1 MQKVEATETER
12 GFVTSAQFHLKGKDF
27 TKALATVKHGLG
39 KFPDSVMLLEI
50 QGGLLLQEKQF
61 DAAAAAYTNLAGIA
75 PERGYGLLIRL
86 YFVSDQKDKRE
97 QLITDLLKT
106 HPDQDYPYLLAA
118 RVALQKRDVDGAID
132 TLQVG
137 ISKVNQPVRLQMD
150 LGQLYG
156 MTGKLEQSEKIYQ
169 SVIEKAPRLS
179 VAYSS
184 LGAVKE
190 QMGDKGAALELY
202 RSAVKY
208 DKRNVKAL
216 NNLAYLLADNFG
228 EAKKALGSAMS
239 AYRLQPGD
247 PRIMDTLA
255 FVLLKN
261 NKVKEAVVLL
271 EKAHKLLPE
280 VQTVGLHLA
289 MAKIKTGELETA
301 KQLLQD
307 VIKKG
312 QPVDV
317 DQAKLLLKTI

>member
-1 MQKVEATETER
+1 
-12 GFVTSAQFHLKGKDF
+12 LKGKDF
-27 TKALATVKHGLG
+27 TEALATVKHGLG
-39 KFPDSVMLLEI
+39 KFPDSVMLLEM

-86 YFVSDQKDKRE
+86 YFVSDQQDKGE

-106 HPDQDYPYLLAA
+106 HPEQDYPYLLAA

-137 ISKVNQPVRLQMD
+137 ISKVSQPVRLQMG

-184 LGAVKE
+184 LAAVKE

-216 NNLAYLLADNFG
+216 NNLAYLLTDNFG
-228 EAKKALGSAMS
+228 EAKKALNSAMS